1 MRALLR
7 RFQTMRTKYLK
18 CFLVLAEEQHYH
30 RAAER
35 LNVAQPLLSLAIKRL
50 EAELGLQL
58 FIRKQRST
66 QITDAGRRLVPDARR
81 VLDTYAELQRNASS
95 VTQSVKRRIRLVL
108 SGLKPGPIGRAV
120 SGVRGGTT
128 R

>member
-58 FIRKQRST
+58 FIRTQRST
-66 QITDAGRRLVPDARR
+66 QITEAGRRLVPDARR
-81 VLDTYAELQRNASS
+81 VLDTYE
-95 VTQSVKRRIRLVL
+95 
-108 SGLKPGPIGRAV
+108 IGRATCRERV
-120 SGVRGGTT
+120 WPYVEISVVAGSLKKKKKR
-128 R
+128 